1 MSRTSIAIL
10 TTALLLAWLT
20 SANSALR
27 RVESAYELEV
37 RQVRLPES
45 VGGRVI
51 VRPCTGCRMVVLRV
65 DEATTYHL
73 AVNGPPVM
81 LPELLR
87 AVDAIGARDDGLIYV
102 FYRADSDL
110 VTRIVLST
118 R

>member
-1 MSRTSIAIL
+1 MTRVSLAVLI
-10 TTALLLAWLT
+10 TTLVLAWLT
-20 SANSALR
+20 SANGALR
-27 RVESAYELEV
+27 RVESAYELEI
-37 RQVRLPES
+37 QQIRLPEA

-51 VRPCTGCRMVVLRV
+51 IRPCVGCRLVVLRV

-87 AVDAIGARDDGLIYV
+87 AVDAVGTRDDGLIYV
-102 FYRADSDL
+102 FYQADSDL
-110 VTRIVLST
+110 INRIVLST